1 MTMNTAAKVKKRSIS
16 PQSLANLKIGNS
28 KEHPRS
34 EMKSFRMTTTTK
46 ESLEKK
52 LSDLKMSLGDF
63 IEAIAEGEVMVIDS
77 DKNSKKVVAKIK

>member
-1 MTMNTAAKVKKRSIS
+1 MNTAAKVKKRSIS

-34 EMKSFRMTTTTK
+34 EMKSFRMTSKTK
-46 ESLEKK
+46 EALMKK

-63 IEAIAEGEVMVIDS
+63 IEAFADDEIVMVKV
-77 DKNSKKVVAKIK
+77 DKSVAKIKQPMI